1 MVTCTCLAYQI
12 LVLLF
17 QENQRMNKEI
27 SEVKA
32 QLSVKSGD
40 LLRLEELLDRV
51 QEDKKR
57 LSNRCNKMMS
67 NGIYWVYI
75 ALYSSM
81 PWVHGK
87 ILLTRH
93 RVFDEYWEHRDIDRG
108 SHCTCRS
115 NYTVAVQCIQI
126 SILTDTVTQF
136 CVGSS

>member
-12 LVLLF
+12 LLLQF

-67 NGIYWVYI
+67 NGI
-75 ALYSSM
+75 L
-81 PWVHGK
+81 
-87 ILLTRH
+87 
-93 RVFDEYWEHRDIDRG
+93 
-108 SHCTCRS
+108 
-115 NYTVAVQCIQI
+115 
-126 SILTDTVTQF
+126 
-136 CVGSS
+136 

>member
-1 MVTCTCLAYQI
+1 MVTCTWLDYQI
-12 LVLLF
+12 LLLLF

-67 NGIYWVYI
+67 NGILHLNYI
-75 ALYSSM
+75 
-81 PWVHGK
+81 GF
-87 ILLTRH
+87 IL
-93 RVFDEYWEHRDIDRG
+93 
-108 SHCTCRS
+108 HCTLACHGFMVR
-115 NYTVAVQCIQI
+115 Y
-126 SILTDTVTQF
+126 F
-136 CVGSS
+136 